1 MSAPQLGWY
10 LRRLRR
16 MSPEEVM
23 HRVRDESRRRTWA
36 RRQVTPGTAA
46 PLPEGVSDVRSFA
59 VPLPGDTRRAVSPEA
74 AAAVIAA
81 ADRVL
86 AGRWTVLGVDRPDSA
101 DPDWFRDPLTGR
113 SAPPAQLSFRVNHR
127 DEAITGNIKQVWEMS
142 RHHQVSVLA
151 AAWWLTEDPRYA
163 ETAAAQLR
171 SWWRANPFLSGVHW
185 TSGIEAGVRL
195 LTWVWVRRLLDT
207 WPKAGD
213 LFENDQDAVRQ
224 IGWHQEFLAG
234 FVSRGSS
241 ANNHVIAEAAG
252 RLAAAC
258 AFPWYAETAGWRAA
272 AADLLERELAANT
285 FGSGLNRELATDYHR
300 FVLELVLGAA
310 VEAEAAG
317 HPLSEG
323 TWQRIGLI
331 ADAGV
336 AVLDATGRPP
346 RQGDGDEGRGL
357 VVDDPERDPWAVAL
371 GSARA
376 VIGAP
381 GWWPPLA
388 GSVQAVVLGALRPQR
403 KPARAAERPSHFAD
417 AGCVILRSRPEDGPE
432 LWCRA
437 DGGPHG
443 FLSIAAHAHADALSV
458 EVRHDGVELLVDPGT
473 YCYHGEPE
481 WRQWFR
487 STLAHNT
494 LELAGVDQAESGGP
508 FLWTTQPRTTTSS
521 CELGAGPR
529 QRWTAE
535 HDGYRRL
542 ELPST
547 HRRSVTLDSP
557 ARTLTVIDT
566 LDTAGSVPLRLAW
579 HFGPDVAVRLEAG
592 RALLTWAAAGESRSA
607 EMALPAELA
616 WSRHQGDQDP
626 VLGWYS
632 PGFGRRVPSVSLIG
646 SGRGTAAT
654 RLVSTLRTS

>member
-1 MSAPQLGWY
+1 
-10 LRRLRR
+10 
-16 MSPEEVM
+16 MSPAEVIS
-23 HRVRDESRRRTWA
+23 RVGDETRRRRWA
-36 RRQVTPGTAA
+36 GLQVPPGSTA
-46 PLPEGVSDVRSFA
+46 PLPAGVSAVRSFA
-59 VPLPGDTRRAVSPEA
+59 SPLPSDVRRTVAPEA
-74 AAAVIAA
+74 AAALIAA

-86 AGRWTVLGVDRPDSA
+86 AGRWTVLGVTRPDSA
-101 DPDWFRDPLTGR
+101 DPDWFLDPLTGR
-113 SAPPAQLSFRVNHR
+113 RAPDAELAFKVNHR
-127 DEAITGNIKQVWEMS
+127 DERVTGNIKQVWEMS

-207 WPKAGD
+207 WPKVGD
-213 LFENDQDAVRQ
+213 LFENDEDAVRQ
-224 IGWHQEFLAG
+224 LGWHQQYLAG

-252 RLAAAC
+252 RLSAAC
-258 AFPWYAETAGWRAA
+258 AFPWYAESAGWRAEA
-272 AADLLERELAANT
+272 AELLERELAANT

-300 FVLELVLGAA
+300 FVLELVLTAA
-310 VEAEAAG
+310 AEAEVAG

-323 TWQRIGLI
+323 SWHRIGLI
-331 ADAGV
+331 ADAGA
-336 AVLDATGRPP
+336 AVLDVAGRPP

-376 VIGAP
+376 VMGAP
-381 GWWPPLA
+381 AWWPSFP
-388 GSVQAVVLGALRPQR
+388 GSVQAAVLGGLEIQRRPDR
-403 KPARAAERPSHFAD
+403 LAERPDVFPD

-432 LWCRA
+432 IWCRA

-508 FLWTTQPRTTTSS
+508 FLWATQPRTTTSV
-521 CELGAGPR
+521 CEVGPR
-529 QRWTAE
+529 PEQHWVAG

-542 ELPST
+542 DEPVT

-557 ARTLTVIDT
+557 GRTLTVIDT
-566 LDTAGSVPLRLAW
+566 LDAAGAVPLRLAW
-579 HFGPDVAVRLEAG
+579 HFGPAVTVRLEAG
-592 RALLTWAAAGESRSA
+592 RAWLSWDQGSA
-607 EMALPAELA
+607 EMVLPAELS
-616 WSRHQGDQDP
+616 WSRHEGETDP

-632 PGFGRRVPSVSLIG
+632 PGFGRREPAVSLV
-646 SGRGTAAT
+646 GRGAGSATT
-654 RLVSTLRTS
+654 RLVSILRMP